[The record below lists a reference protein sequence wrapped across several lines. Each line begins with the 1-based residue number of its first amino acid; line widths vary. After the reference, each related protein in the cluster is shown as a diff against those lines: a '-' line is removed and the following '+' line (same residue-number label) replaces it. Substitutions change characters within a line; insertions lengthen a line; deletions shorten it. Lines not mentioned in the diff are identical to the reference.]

1 MKLFILGLLLFF
13 LSGCRVL
20 DESIPIECVSR
31 GKINLSYRNESSPV
45 MLRIIQLKSLRWIDK
60 NFYKKILKDRKP
72 VDIDLIRENQ
82 LLVRPGKKV
91 IIPINL
97 SIETQYLLILAE
109 YRDSSG
115 DNWHQILDVR
125 NRFIKKIKIEL
136 SGNKL
141 YVKSLS

>member
-1 MKLFILGLLLFF
+1 MKIFILALLLIFV
-13 LSGCRVL
+13 SGCRVL
-20 DESIPIECVSR
+20 DESVPIECVSR
-31 GKINLSYRNESSPV
+31 AKINLSYKNESSPV
-45 MLRIIQLKSLRWIDK
+45 MLRIFQLKSLRGIDK
-60 NFYKKILKDRKP
+60 KFYKQILTDKKH
-72 VDIDLIRENQ
+72 VDLELLRENE

-91 IIPINL
+91 IIPISL

-109 YRDSSG
+109 YRDNSG

-136 SGNKL
+136 TGNKV